1 VELLAL
7 APEVQSTICLVSRI
21 AFKNKNERKNTL
33 PASFMQRTLLLQI
46 LPEKS
51 HLQQPLLHLCPDHI
65 ITFYNQPNPHAFLA
79 AAAFTRTSEK
89 TTMARLTD

>member
-1 VELLAL
+1 MELLAL
-7 APEVQSTICLVSRI
+7 APEVQSMICLVYRI

-33 PASFMQRTLLLQI
+33 PASFMQRTLLQI

-51 HLQQPLLHLCPDHI
+51 HLQQSLLHLCPDRI

-79 AAAFTRTSEK
+79 AAAVTRTSEK
-89 TTMARLTD
+89 TKMARLTD